1 MSFEELKTQIEK
13 IKVKYSNEQNNVSDY
28 LKEIDNEFYEYGT
41 VTENFAFEEVLNDI
55 ISGKD
60 CEGIVMGAS
69 PNKYYHWKGKDKPR
83 VSEVDFELLSE
94 LVDEAL
100 DITEE
105 YYKAKVKDYD
115 LC

>member
-1 MSFEELKTQIEK
+1 MSFEELKMRIEK
-13 IKVKYSNEQNNVSDY
+13 IKAKYSNEQNNVSGY
-28 LKEIDNEFYEYGT
+28 LKEINNEFYEYGT
-41 VTENFAFEEVLNDI
+41 ITENYAFEEVLNDI

-69 PNKYYHWKGKDKPR
+69 PNKYYHWKGIDKPR

-105 YYKAKVKDYD
+105 YNKTKVKDYD